1 MMAASPGRV
10 TWLGHATALIE
21 LDGARLITDPL
32 LRRRTAHLRRVAN
45 PVREPLAAIDA
56 VLVSHVH
63 WDHFDLRSLD
73 RLGRDVRVVVPR
85 GAGALLARRGFSAV
99 SELEEDEQLQVG
111 DLVVRATH
119 AEHDA
124 ARRGV
129 FGARTGSLGYVVE
142 GTQSVYFAGDTDRF
156 EGMAGLAPGLDVA
169 LLPVAGWG
177 PRLPPG
183 HLDAEHAA
191 ETLVLLRPRIA
202 IPIHWATFA
211 PFYRARPYHVDAGER
226 FAARA
231 RIVAPEVEVR
241 VLGVGES
248 CPF

>member
-21 LDGARLITDPL
+21 LDGARLVTDPL
-32 LRRRTAHLRRVAN
+32 LRRRAAHLRRIAE
-45 PVREPLAAIDA
+45 PVREPLSTIDA

-73 RLGRDVRVVVPR
+73 RLGRDVHIVVPR

-99 SELEEDEQLQVG
+99 SELEEEEQLQVG
-111 DLVVRATH
+111 GLVVRATH

-129 FGARTGSLGYVVE
+129 FGTRTASLGYLIE
-142 GTQSVYFAGDTDRF
+142 GTQTVYFAGDTDRF
-156 EGMAGLAPGLDVA
+156 EGMARLEPRLDVA

-177 PRLPPG
+177 PRLPAG
-183 HLDAEHAA
+183 HLDAEGAA
-191 ETLVLLRPRIA
+191 ETLRLLRPRIA

-211 PFYRARPYHVDAGER
+211 PFYRSRPYHLGAGER

-231 RIVAPEVEVR
+231 RVVAPEVEVR
-241 VLGVGES
+241 ILSVGES
-248 CPF
+248 CRL

>member
-1 MMAASPGRV
+1 V
-10 TWLGHATALIE
+10 IE
-21 LDGARLITDPL
+21 LDGTRLLTDPL
-32 LRRRTAHLRRVAN
+32 LRRRTAHLRRLVE
-45 PVREPLAAIDA
+45 PIREPLAGIDA

-73 RLGRDVRVVVPR
+73 RLGRGVHVVVPR

-99 SELEEDEQLQVG
+99 SELEEDQQLQLG

-129 FGARTGSLGYVVE
+129 LGARAGSLGYLVE
-142 GTQSVYFAGDTDRF
+142 GTRRVYFAGDTDRF
-156 EGMAGLAPGLDVA
+156 DGMARLAPALDLA

-183 HLDAEHAA
+183 HLDADGAA
-191 ETLVLLRPRIA
+191 EALLLLQPRIA
-202 IPIHWATFA
+202 IPIHWGTFV
-211 PFYRARPYHVDAGER
+211 PFYRSRPYHADAGER

-231 RIVAPEVEVR
+231 RVVAPDVDVR
-241 VLGVGES
+241 VLDVGES
-248 CPF
+248 TPL

>member
-21 LDGARLITDPL
+21 LDGARLVTDPL
-32 LRRRTAHLRRVAN
+32 LRMRTAHLRRVAE

-63 WDHFDLRSLD
+63 WDHLDLRSLD
-73 RLGRDVRVVVPR
+73 RLGRDAHVVVPR
-85 GAGALLARRGFSAV
+85 GAGALLTRRGFSAV

-111 DLVVRATH
+111 DVVIRATH

-124 ARRGV
+124 ARRGA
-129 FGARTGSLGYVVE
+129 FGARTVSLGYLVE
-142 GTQSVYFAGDTDRF
+142 GSKSVYFAGDTDRF
-156 EGMAGLAPGLDVA
+156 EGMARLAPGLDVA
-169 LLPVAGWG
+169 LLPIAGWG
-177 PRLPPG
+177 PSLPPG
-183 HLDAEHAA
+183 HLDAKRAA
-191 ETLVLLRPRIA
+191 EALVLLRPRIA

-211 PFYRARPYHVDAGER
+211 PFYRSRPYHLDAGEQ

-241 VLGVGES
+241 VLSVGES
-248 CPF
+248 CPL

>member
-21 LDGARLITDPL
+21 LDGARLVTDPL
-32 LRRRTAHLRRVAN
+32 LRSRAAHLRRVAK
-45 PVREPLAAIDA
+45 PVREQLAAIDA

-63 WDHFDLRSLD
+63 WDHLDLRSLD
-73 RLGRDVRVVVPR
+73 RLGRDTRVVVPR
-85 GAGALLARRGFSAV
+85 GAGALLARKGFSAV
-99 SELEEDEQLQVG
+99 SELREDEQVTVG

-124 ARRGV
+124 GRRGA
-129 FGARTGSLGYVVE
+129 FGARVGALGYLVE
-142 GTQSVYFAGDTDRF
+142 GTRRVYFAGDTDRF
-156 EGMAGLAPGLDVA
+156 EGMAELAPGLDVA

-183 HLDAEHAA
+183 HLDAEGAA
-191 ETLVLLRPRIA
+191 EALVLLRPRLA
-202 IPIHWATFA
+202 IPMHWATFA
-211 PFYRARPYHVDAGER
+211 PFYRRRPYHLDAGER

-231 RIVAPEVEVR
+231 RVVAPDVEVR
-241 VLGVGES
+241 VLGVGEG
-248 CPF
+248 CAL